1 MRDDILPMTIPP
13 PLVSTE
19 LYCSGI
25 LFEETRHSEEFH
37 MSRHSHEEAH
47 MALLFQGTIENTKRG
62 STSVISASR
71 LMFMPPEE
79 THTTRYSDRVHAFY
93 IRFMPSWWE
102 RLPSRIPLL
111 EEAGQYAND
120 PPAWLA
126 IQIHRE
132 LQKRDDLTPLML
144 EGLTMELLVA
154 ISRSGSD
161 TSDSNTSRDRG
172 KPIWLTQAQDYLHAH
187 FRESIAVEAIASTVG
202 VHPGHLM
209 RVFRQQYHCTIGDYV
224 RRLRVQSA
232 CRLIQESEHP
242 LSQIALS
249 VGFSDQAHFSRTF
262 KAVTGMT
269 PTVWQS
275 SFGDVSHRQDL
286 LL

>member
-1 MRDDILPMTIPP
+1 MQLRLRRASK
-13 PLVSTE
+13 LLLLKSC
-19 LYCSGI
+19 LRNAI

-37 MSRHSHEEAH
+37 MPRHIHEEAH
-47 MALLFQGTIENTKRG
+47 MALLFQGTVENTKRG

-71 LMFMPPEE
+71 LMFMPPQE
-79 THTTRYSDRVHAFY
+79 THSTRYSDRVHAFY
-93 IRFMPSWWE
+93 IRFLPSWWE
-102 RLPSRIPLL
+102 RMPSRIPLL
-111 EEAGQYAND
+111 EEARRYEND

-126 IQIHRE
+126 MRIHPE
-132 LQKRDDLTPLML
+132 FQKRDDLTPLML

-154 ISRSGSD
+154 ISRSGS
-161 TSDSNTSRDRG
+161 NIGRDWG
-172 KPIWLTQAQDYLHAH
+172 KPMWLTQAREYLHGH
-187 FRESIAVEAIASTVG
+187 FRETTAVEAVASAVG

-209 RVFRQQYHCTIGDYV
+209 RGFRQQYHCTIGDYV

-232 CRLIQESEHP
+232 CRLMRESD
-242 LSQIALS
+242 LALAQIALS

-269 PTVWQS
+269 PTAWQS
-275 SFGDVSHRQDL
+275 TFGDVSRKQGL